1 MTEAQGCDRP
11 ARMRHLEK
19 DEYLSVM
26 CTQALLGQTP
36 GDEAGEVA
44 HIPYPVNAEKT
55 EVKEGESL
63 IQSLAVSKLQS

>member
-19 DEYLSVM
+19 DEYLPMM

-44 HIPYPVNAEKT
+44 HIPYPVNAD
-55 EVKEGESL
+55 
-63 IQSLAVSKLQS
+63 SKKVNHLFKVLQ